1 MSRLFNVP
9 VALSYNGRDYIAE
22 MGPFERSME
31 RDFALVANKK
41 ALDECNDIEKI
52 KEVAWNMMQGW
63 SNMQDAT
70 ASLVKENLELRQ
82 AMQVQQMDLEA
93 ADALLGEAGEAI
105 KAFSEQQQ
113 SSQARRFLWPFG
125 K

>member
-1 MSRLFNVP
+1 MFSVP
-9 VALSYNGRDYIAE
+9 VALSYNGQDCIAA

-41 ALDECNDIEKI
+41 ALAECDDIDKI
-52 KEVAWNMMQGW
+52 REVACNMMEGW
-63 SNMQDAT
+63 SNMQEAV
-70 ASLVKENLELRQ
+70 AALVKENLELRQ
-82 AMQVQQMDLEA
+82 AMQMQQMDLEA
-93 ADALLGEAGEAI
+93 ADQLLGEASDAI
-105 KAFSEQQQ
+105 KGFVEQKQ

>member
-1 MSRLFNVP
+1 MFSIP
-9 VALSYNGRDYIAE
+9 VALNYNGQDYIAT

-31 RDFALVANKK
+31 RDFALIANKK
-41 ALDECNDIEKI
+41 ALDECNDIEKL

-82 AMQVQQMDLEA
+82 AMQMQQMDLEA
-93 ADALLGEAGEAI
+93 ADQLLGEAAEAV
-105 KAFSEQQQ
+105 KHFAEKEQ